1 MMETETHDNINRLE
15 QEFQRRVC
23 LACGACYE
31 GLAWAHHIMP
41 CPSPALPLQIVVVN
55 QNLHAI
61 LQKSHHMQRI
71 REMFG
76 NKRRAL
82 RPLAGLAEEQVRSYC
97 FCLCYL
103 WEENEEERG

>member
-1 MMETETHDNINRLE
+1 MW
-15 QEFQRRVC
+15 RVVHVVKDY
-23 LACGACYE
+23 L
-31 GLAWAHHIMP
+31 GLITSH
-41 CPSPALPLQIVVVN
+41 PAPPLPLPLQIVVVN

-82 RPLAGLAEEQVRSYC
+82 RPLAGLAEEQVREATAFVFVTC
-97 FCLCYL
+97 G
-103 WEENEEERG
+103 RK

>member
-1 MMETETHDNINRLE
+1 MITSIGLSRSS
-15 QEFQRRVC
+15 RGGCVWRVVHVVNDW
-23 LACGACYE
+23 LGP
-31 GLAWAHHIMP
+31 ITS
-41 CPSPALPLQIVVVN
+41 CPAPPLPLPLQIVVVN

-76 NKRRAL
+76 SKRRAL